1 MYMNRQNTTS
11 SRFKGNGR
19 LMFITHP
26 TDRYTELEEIK
37 QVLEGGC
44 TWVQLRMKGTLDLA
58 TARKAAV
65 LCAAYSPNSVLCI
78 DDDLSV
84 ALASGAQAVH
94 LGKHDK
100 PVAEAW
106 QEIGEE
112 RKSEGFLVGATANT
126 LEDMLRAAAAGASYI
141 GLGPYRFTET
151 KKNLSP
157 VLGAEGYRKL
167 TGAAREA
174 GIDLPVFAIGGIR
187 LEDVALLMETGVDG
201 LAVSGAIAAAPDPAE
216 ATRRFLEEINKY

>member
-1 MYMNRQNTTS
+1 
-11 SRFKGNGR
+11 
-19 LMFITHP
+19 MFVTHP
-26 TDRYTELEEIK
+26 TPRYDELEEIR

-58 TARKAAV
+58 TARSAAA
-65 LCAAYSPNSVLCI
+65 LCASYSPERVLCI
-78 DDDLSV
+78 DDDPAI

-94 LGKHDK
+94 LGKNDK

-106 QEIGEE
+106 QEIGEK
-112 RKSEGFLVGATANT
+112 RKKEGFLIGATANT
-126 LEDMLRAAAAGASYI
+126 LQDMRRAAAAGASYI

-167 TGAAREA
+167 ITAAREA
-174 GIDLPVFAIGGIR
+174 GIGLPVFAIGGIR
-187 LEDVALLMETGVDG
+187 LEDVALLMEAGVDG
-201 LAVSGAIAAAPDPAE
+201 VAVSGAIAGAPDPAE
-216 ATRRFLEEINKY
+216 ATRRFLEEINNY